1 MPGVLFVVGQGRTAA
16 KQLGSC
22 RNFSI
27 NPTFLKKQRKILDF
41 LLYFFCS
48 VL

>member
-16 KQLGSC
+16 KQLDSC

-27 NPTFLKKQRKILDF
+27 NLTFLKKHRKILDF